1 MEKETRPLA
10 QCYASVGLGG
20 GGGDPVASVRTNT
33 RGTEGERSEYKS
45 LSWTGGGGR
54 ERRTAEVSR
63 GELLPHHFFFAVD
76 CGICAGFLPPIL
88 ARGSDMAGR
97 GLISATRQ
105 GRKHDVQF
113 ELSLF

>member
-63 GELLPHHFFFAVD
+63 SELSSFSTFFVLWIAAYARVSFPDPRAEVIWPAVD
-76 CGICAGFLPPIL
+76 
-88 ARGSDMAGR
+88 
-97 GLISATRQ
+97 
-105 GRKHDVQF
+105 
-113 ELSLF
+113 